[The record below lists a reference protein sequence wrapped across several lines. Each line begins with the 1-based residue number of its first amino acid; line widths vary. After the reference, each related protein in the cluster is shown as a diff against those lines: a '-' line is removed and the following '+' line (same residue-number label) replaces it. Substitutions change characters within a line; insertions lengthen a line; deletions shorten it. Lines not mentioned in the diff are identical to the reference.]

1 MARTHHT
8 IFVEETMSN
17 KNMTVK
23 ILLRNDTLTAWE
35 ASSLVLGKGEPA
47 VVYIPDAVSANYQV
61 KLKFGDGVHTF
72 SQLKYFGLQ
81 LEDIPMAS
89 EAANGLMSKEDF
101 AKVAALGALASKDE
115 IAYDDLAAALKTLI
129 DGKASTADMNA
140 KIGDLGEKSVKAY
153 VDDKVADVVA
163 GSIDGLGALA
173 SKDKVAAGDLETS
186 LKTQIDTATSDI
198 ATLKGAADVAGSVAE
213 AKKAGDDA
221 QVDVDALAGKVGAVT
236 EGKTVV
242 QMIDEAK
249 TAATYDDTALAGRMS
264 TLEGS
269 DAGKSA
275 RAIAAEE
282 TAKIVA
288 GADAAY
294 DTLKEVSD
302 WISSHKTDAA
312 AMNSAILALEAV
324 LAGIGG
330 EGEKPTVVAYVAD
343 AIAALKIGDYA
354 KAADLTAL
362 AARVT
367 AAEGK
372 LDTLTGADT
381 AAGSVAKALK
391 DAKAYTDE
399 KDTAMGARVTA
410 LEGKS
415 TNVAA
420 SETNGNIKVDGQEVT
435 VYTLPDTVVTT
446 ADTLILDG
454 GNAVA

>member
-1 MARTHHT
+1 
-8 IFVEETMSN
+8 MSN

-47 VVYIPDAVSANYQV
+47 VVYIPDAVSENYQV

-72 SQLKYFGLQ
+72 AQLKYFGLQ
-81 LEDIPMAS
+81 LEDIPLAS
-89 EAANGLMSKEDF
+89 AAASGLMSKEDF
-101 AKVAALGALASKDE
+101 SKVSALGALASKDE
-115 IAYDDLAAALKTLI
+115 IAYDDLAATLKTLI

-140 KIGDLGEKSVKAY
+140 KIGDLGEKTVKAY
-153 VDDKVADVVA
+153 VDNKVADVVA

-173 SKDKVAAGDLETS
+173 SKDKVAASDLETA

-198 ATLKGAADVAGSVAE
+198 TTLKGAADVAGSVAE

-221 QVDVDALAGKVGAVT
+221 QADVDALTGKVGAVAD
-236 EGKTVV
+236 GKTVV

-249 TAATYDDTALAGRMS
+249 EAATYDDTALAGRVS
-264 TLEGS
+264 TLEGG

-312 AMNSAILALEAV
+312 AMNSAILALETV

-330 EGEKPTVVAYVAD
+330 EGEKPTVVAYVTD
-343 AIAALKIGDYA
+343 AIAALEIGDYA
-354 KAADLTAL
+354 KASDLTAL

-381 AAGSVAKALK
+381 VAGSVAKALK